1 MNMRVAKKYIVADY
15 HHVMVQGIVKEKIF
29 KDISEINFYKK
40 LLYKYKFNFNVKI
53 ISYCFM
59 SNHLHLILFSNEI
72 ENISKFMH
80 SVNTDFAVCYNNK
93 YQRVRIC
100 I

>member
-1 MNMRVAKKYIVADY
+1 
-15 HHVMVQGIVKEKIF
+15 
-29 KDISEINFYKK
+29 
-40 LLYKYKFNFNVKI
+40 
-53 ISYCFM
+53 M
-59 SNHLHLILFSNEI
+59 SNHLHLILFSKEI

-80 SVNTDFAVCYNNK
+80 SVNTDFAVYYNNK